1 MLNSFLPC
9 LVVGCVLGIL
19 SGLGIGGGSLL
30 MLWLTVVLDMQP
42 EQARLLNLMFF
53 IPCALS
59 ASVFHLRQS
68 RLPLRQTAAAI
79 AAGLAGALLTGL
91 WRDKM
96 DTQLLKKALGVLFL
110 LCALREL
117 TYRPREF
124 K

>member
-1 MLNSFLPC
+1 MLNSFFPSII
-9 LVVGCVLGIL
+9 VGCGLGFL

-30 MLWLTVVLDMQP
+30 MLWLTVVLDMPP

-53 IPCALS
+53 LPCALS
-59 ASVFHLRQS
+59 ASVFHLRQG
-68 RLPLRQTAAAI
+68 RLPLRQTITAA
-79 AAGLAGALLTGL
+79 AAGLAGALLAGL

-117 TYRPREF
+117 TYRPKEF

>member
-1 MLNSFLPC
+1 MLNGFFPSM
-9 LVVGCVLGIL
+9 VVGCGLGFL

-30 MLWLTVVLDMQP
+30 MLWLTIVVGMQP

-53 IPCALS
+53 LPCALT
-59 ASVFHLRQS
+59 ASVFHLRQG
-68 RLPLRQTAAAI
+68 RLPLRQTAASV
-79 AAGLAGALLTGL
+79 AAGLAGALLAGL
-91 WRDKM
+91 WRDSM